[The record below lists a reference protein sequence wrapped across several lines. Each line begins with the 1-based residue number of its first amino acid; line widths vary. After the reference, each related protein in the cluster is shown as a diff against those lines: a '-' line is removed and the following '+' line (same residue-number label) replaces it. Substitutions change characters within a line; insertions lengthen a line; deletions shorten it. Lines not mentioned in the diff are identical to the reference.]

1 MKEHVKMIELDHILQ
16 NHANWWYKKEKDN
29 GAANEKARG
38 VLSVFYKALLHQK
51 PVQYFAD
58 RWGHFSYLF
67 HYIKIRQ
74 ALDEEN
80 YPRACNEIQSL
91 IHYYPFYQPGIY
103 YNLLRI
109 LEPYGKEGDYGNVV
123 AEEKNHE
130 ASGASDSTQ
139 L

>member
-1 MKEHVKMIELDHILQ
+1 MKAKRKEWEKKEELYHILQ
-16 NHANWWYKKEKDN
+16 DHANWWYKKERDN
-29 GAANEKARG
+29 GAANEEAREILA
-38 VLSVFYKALLHQK
+38 VLHEALLKQK
-51 PVQYFAD
+51 PAQHFVD

-91 IHYYPFYQPGIY
+91 IHYYPFFQPGIY

-109 LEPYGKEGDYGNVV
+109 LEPYVKRGG
-123 AEEKNHE
+123 
-130 ASGASDSTQ
+130 
-139 L
+139 